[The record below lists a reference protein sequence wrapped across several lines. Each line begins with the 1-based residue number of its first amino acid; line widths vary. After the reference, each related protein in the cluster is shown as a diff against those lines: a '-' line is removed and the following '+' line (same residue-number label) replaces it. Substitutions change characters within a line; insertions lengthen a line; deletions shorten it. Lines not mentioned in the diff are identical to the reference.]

1 MTDFRRFSQAAR
13 PETGAPD
20 LATPVQGF
28 RAWRVMDGRLLSR
41 TSGALW
47 LDRTLQAACHPR
59 TAEDFVLAPHPAP
72 SAGCRCGI
80 RVDFAPDLDVCHT
93 DFRGVVGVVSA
104 WGRVIVGPARMRAEW
119 ARVEALGTSAVWS
132 TRQKD
137 AVASVAEALAVDLV
151 DVERLEE
158 IALRYAPPL
167 PRTLRPQARASSR
180 ELEAASPGDV
190 RELLIAG

>member
-1 MTDFRRFSQAAR
+1 MTDFRSFSQTAR

-20 LATPVQGF
+20 LAAPVQGF
-28 RAWRVMDGRLLSR
+28 RAWRLVDGRLLSR
-41 TSGALW
+41 TSGASW
-47 LDRTLQAACHPR
+47 MDRTLRAACHPQ

-72 SAGCRCGI
+72 SAECRCGI

-104 WGRVIVGPARMRAEW
+104 WGRVLVGPAQMRAEW

-132 TRQKD
+132 TRQKH
-137 AVASVAEALAVDLV
+137 AVAAVAESLGIDLV

-158 IALRYAPPL
+158 VALRYAPPL
-167 PRTLRPQARASSR
+167 PRTLRPKARASHR